1 MWDSKEFDKVFSEVD
16 TNKNN
21 SIIEIHTGCW
31 YLTASGT
38 LTNIVMNTKSMYK
51 SSTEYIDIYHT
62 VYDFMGKCAGK
73 PHLDIIAEI
82 PESLR
87 FYMLR
92 SIESYHTSKMG
103 KKVINSK
110 SKQ

>member
-1 MWDSKEFDKVFSEVD
+1 MWDSKELDKVFSKVD

-21 SIIEIHTGCW
+21 SAIEIHTGCW

-38 LTNIVMNTKSMYK
+38 LTKIVMNTKSMYK
-51 SSTEYIDIYHT
+51 EATTYIDINDIS
-62 VYDFMGKCAGK
+62 YDYMGKCSKK

-82 PESLR
+82 PETLR